1 MLKLLPREDRV
12 SQVCETR
19 LGALLPQWTG
29 WKKEQ
34 RPLDWTVGWKG
45 LGRTLAPARDLL
57 GPFTRCLPPVSRHAL
72 LPRPSGSGKGQ
83 WNTLQTHTTG
93 VTPPC
98 GPTKCHPDRWLQPTG
113 ALSPAVSLVQEEH
126 TRGAFS
132 RACRV
137 RHLHLMRLDWVPGTQ
152 GRCRAGAVSAR
163 PQEPRP
169 SSGCCPGVSGAV
181 SLGREASCWKAAC

>member
-1 MLKLLPREDRV
+1 MDGLEERTEAPRLDCRVEGAGED
-12 SQVCETR
+12 SYTHKGPPGTFQQVASTCKQTC
-19 LGALLPQWTG
+19 P
-29 WKKEQ
+29 
-34 RPLDWTVGWKG
+34 
-45 LGRTLAPARDLL
+45 APSAKWQ
-57 GPFTRCLPPVSRHAL
+57 
-72 LPRPSGSGKGQ
+72 GKGQ

-113 ALSPAVSLVQEEH
+113 ALSPAVSLVQEEY
-126 TRGAFS
+126 TPGAFS

-152 GRCRAGAVSAR
+152 RRCRAGAVSAC
-163 PQEPRP
+163 PQESRP

-181 SLGREASCWKAAC
+181 PLGREASCWKAAC